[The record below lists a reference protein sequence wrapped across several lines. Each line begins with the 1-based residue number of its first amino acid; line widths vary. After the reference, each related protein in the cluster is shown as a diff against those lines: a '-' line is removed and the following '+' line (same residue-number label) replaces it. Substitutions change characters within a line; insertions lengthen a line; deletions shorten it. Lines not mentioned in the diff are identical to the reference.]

1 MEIIFEMSN
10 TLEMFNTPEI
20 SRCSEVFR
28 YRLAQLLIEKDVK
41 KTDLRENLGMTRGT
55 VGRYLSGEREPDFKH
70 LLALSLYFHVS
81 LDWLTG
87 RDSEMPLIHEEEV
100 ILKSYRNASDDDRKV
115 IDLLLSKYNK

>member
-28 YRLAQLLIEKDVK
+28 YRLAQLLNEKDVK

-55 VGRYLSGEREPDFKH
+55 VGRYL
-70 LLALSLYFHVS
+70 
-81 LDWLTG
+81 
-87 RDSEMPLIHEEEV
+87 
-100 ILKSYRNASDDDRKV
+100 
-115 IDLLLSKYNK
+115 